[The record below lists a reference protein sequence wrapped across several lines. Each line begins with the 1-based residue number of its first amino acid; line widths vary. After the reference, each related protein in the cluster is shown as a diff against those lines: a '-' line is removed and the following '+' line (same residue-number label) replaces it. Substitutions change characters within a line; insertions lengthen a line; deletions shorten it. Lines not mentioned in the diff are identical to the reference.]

1 MKKNNFKCHCD
12 ICNIN
17 VPYNRFKKHLKL
29 QHNFT
34 DVEAFIEQELHT
46 NSIFKGI
53 IPKDILKVFLLRI
66 NQTGRYKIHKDA
78 ILTFYKSIT
87 LYREFKNE
95 DINLFFDKF
104 LPWKLEHKCQGNNRE
119 QCDIIFYDNKEFANK
134 LYNDTMLSKNPYH
147 NHNGKFSPYS
157 NNFIGYVGL
166 DQKEIEERKKKAR
179 HDDIRLN
186 PVNVEYWINKGYSED
201 EAVEL
206 VHKRQQTFSL
216 EKCIDTYGPEEGY
229 KRWKDRQNKWQQT
242 LNSKSPD
249 EKSRINRKKVFR
261 NGNTSKKE
269 YKFLMSILPDE
280 SYHNVYINETGSVV
294 DLFYKNKIIEFYG
307 DYWHCNPRDPRFP
320 DNYYNKSLHM
330 TAKEKREFDNN
341 RILKLKQSGYE
352 IKIVWEMDYDS
363 NPDKTILECKEFIG
377 VN

>member
-119 QCDIIFYDNKEFANK
+119 QCDIIFYDNKEFADK

-179 HDDIRLN
+179 HVEIRIT
-186 PVNVEYWINKGYSED
+186 PVNIEYWTKQGYTED
-201 EAVEL
+201 EAVEII
-206 VHKRQQTFSL
+206 HKRQQTFTL
-216 EKCIDTYGPEEGY
+216 EKCIEKYGPEDGY
-229 KRWKDRQNKWQQT
+229 KRWKDRQDKWQKT
-242 LNSKSPD
+242 LNDKSPE
-249 EKSRINRKKVFR
+249 EKARINRSKVYKH
-261 NGNTSKKE
+261 GSTSKKE
-269 YKFLMSILPDE
+269 KKFLDSIISDE
-280 SYHNVYINETGSVV
+280 SYHNVYINETGSIV
-294 DLFYKNKIIEFYG
+294 DLKYGNKIIEFYG

-320 DNYYNKSLHM
+320 DDFYNKNLHM

-341 RILKLKQSGYE
+341 RISKLKDLGYE
-352 IKIVWEMDYDS
+352 IKIIWEMDYDS